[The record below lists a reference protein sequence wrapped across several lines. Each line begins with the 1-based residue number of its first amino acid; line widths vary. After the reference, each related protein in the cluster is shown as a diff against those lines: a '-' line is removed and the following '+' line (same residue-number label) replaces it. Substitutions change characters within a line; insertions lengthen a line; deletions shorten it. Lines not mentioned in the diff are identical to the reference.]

1 MPDSG
6 PENPR
11 APQSLVLTKQTQ
23 PIYKAK
29 GILQP
34 LPLGQ
39 ARCTRLTADTVAVN
53 LQLPDAKM
61 QKQQDKDHPGGCPAH
76 CVLGTWGHLGVRGI
90 WCVTLEIQH
99 TEGGVASGAGMPDTP
114 LSLPESRAEDRP
126 RNPPDHT
133 PAGTSVSAC
142 PRAHTARD
150 RPGPALTPEP
160 RPLPWACPRAG
171 AAQTAS
177 EGRRADLLPLA
188 RKPQVGRGS
197 R

>member
-61 QKQQDKDHPGGCPAH
+61 QKARERPTEAAGQRPSRRLSCPLCPGDM
-76 CVLGTWGHLGVRGI
+76 GTPRGKGHLVRDSGNSAHRRRCGLGGRDARYSLEPPREPCRGQAPEPPRPHASRDL
-90 WCVTLEIQH
+90 CVRLPQ
-99 TEGGVASGAGMPDTP
+99 GAHSQGQT
-114 LSLPESRAEDRP
+114 RP
-126 RNPPDHT
+126 RPDSRT
-133 PAGTSVSAC
+133 
-142 PRAHTARD
+142 
-150 RPGPALTPEP
+150 
-160 RPLPWACPRAG
+160 
-171 AAQTAS
+171 TAS
-177 EGRRADLLPLA
+177 ALGLPTS
-188 RKPQVGRGS
+188 RGCVDS
-197 R
+197 QRGKTR